1 MVVLQLIEITRKEY
15 TKGKFTVLK
24 SARQFSATVTL
35 ALSNG
40 KEKEE
45 TLQHIWTTCTALLCF
60 RHWLDL
66 FFLSLPVVLISALCV
81 LPLVVSSKSY
91 IWKWEKGSQMAQGE
105 GNSRVVRT
113 AEIGTNGS
121 AMSCWHF
128 LVCWA
133 ETWALLDPS
142 KGQRGGWEAHGL
154 ILQAHEKAISWSNK
168 LRSPGDARR
177 KFKIATKG

>member
-91 IWKWEKGSQMAQGE
+91 I
-105 GNSRVVRT
+105 
-113 AEIGTNGS
+113 
-121 AMSCWHF
+121 
-128 LVCWA
+128 
-133 ETWALLDPS
+133 
-142 KGQRGGWEAHGL
+142 
-154 ILQAHEKAISWSNK
+154 
-168 LRSPGDARR
+168 
-177 KFKIATKG
+177 